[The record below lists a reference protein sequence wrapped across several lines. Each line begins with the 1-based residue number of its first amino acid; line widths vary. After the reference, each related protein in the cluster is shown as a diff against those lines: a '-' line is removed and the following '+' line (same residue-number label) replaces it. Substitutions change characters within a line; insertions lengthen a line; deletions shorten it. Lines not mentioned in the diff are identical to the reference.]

1 MGCTLSA
8 SEKLFRRINREFDHK
23 KFIGDIAVN
32 DEEFQILLEELK
44 KAYHL
49 MGNIRDYEKD
59 NPVLCVALVQI
70 GIRYYDGNFW
80 RHIKNLLGDASF
92 SQTQQGWLGKSFVST
107 LIRHNKVNLGES
119 DRVDS
124 ILMHAFVSN
133 AFADRFFNFLF
144 AFYCIDLERDL
155 SRLDR
160 EMMNNLIEIIQRND
174 NSNRT
179 YWLVEQTADAVRQS
193 VRSGKTRI
201 RRYLKLIDKAFW
213 GEELPVHSENRL
225 TKLFISWTQTS
236 KELEEEKCALSTK
249 RTKKSFSSP
258 YLRFNEKS
266 FDFRLILPPQIIR
279 NQQFSDLRWEIRIDE
294 TVQQIEINPYKQGVT
309 GYVTEEETIKYS
321 SSDLFSDIRVSL
333 INGYEKLRSFHIAS
347 EKLRFF
353 DSNGYLTQN
362 DKISAGRF
370 HGFSPANFVPESEA
384 ACDSYTVENILYSYF
399 ELEDGDIIRLPDG
412 KPLCV
417 GRRLVEGLLPRN
429 RMDGVWARTE
439 ENDLFVY
446 SDAPSVF
453 VKIIPSRIS
462 GTAIRVNDHAYRL
475 RDALVAGDGIANF
488 KLMDRSDEEG
498 YLFDLRFFGCLED
511 GFYDVELDVPNDHTA
526 RHWRFVLKQGLTYHF
541 EDAPYLFKTR
551 GTLCLPSNQHLK
563 PLSSSVKLYI
573 TDMQYYNFDIVPGEP
588 RIYLEYQ
595 GIKLGFEIPALSY
608 RFENEEWQTS
618 VHTDIWHTDFQ
629 PKLWIKYNADKIQ
642 LLLDDSYD
650 DDETDEDHEE
660 TFVKNKAND
669 IFECDLNR
677 FKSWLNRD
685 RIRRIIYL
693 KLPDVK
699 KPIPLLGIYMRSVLL
714 SALLKGDLENGL
726 LTGEFDIVGQAKY
739 YVDLYC
745 NGSCIAKK
753 ESIQNG
759 RAQIHTKLR
768 SGVYEAYIFE
778 AEDEEDDF
786 GFGDPIY
793 HQIGERKLDLLNPE
807 DLQGKHIQ
815 IRMIRPAFESS
826 CYLELKCSYQVC
838 DLQPVSEDDKHNY
851 FGRMIVRNRNEEVLA
866 TFEVNVEFFDL
877 ENLHN
882 AYITFL
888 SDGDTLEFL
897 YDEQKNVI
905 VKQEDKLLTK
915 SQAYRRYKQSLFP
928 EDYIYEV
935 EFVDMDPGAAAD
947 VDDSKYN
954 NLVASHEAIP
964 VEEMGLKA
972 KEIEQLKDA
981 QIAHSEQIASM
992 NYDGLKR
999 IFSKDLIRKLSDKM
1013 RGLGYEAWSAGIV
1026 TALKQ
1031 DRLTV
1036 MEQLNNM
1043 YGNWHE
1049 KKKTPIYR
1057 IESCAP
1063 QSFDQASSNHGGI
1076 ILIEEMGLQTKIYN
1090 CLKRARIYDV
1100 ESIAMLDWSRLMK
1113 IRNLG
1118 NRSRLELINRMREF
1132 GYDDWADKVEAERH
1146 QKNLQNNNEILI
1158 QNPVDF
1164 SVLEQ
1169 TVENNSIEEHPD
1181 QAPKPNTINSYETPS
1196 VFAAD
1201 DVETENLQDLE
1212 VLPQTKLSHTE
1223 LNPMAYNCLKAAG
1236 LITVEDLQK
1245 YLAKKGLKGLNNI
1258 NRLNSGLRLE
1268 VYNFVLTHKLV

>member
-1 MGCTLSA
+1 MP
-8 SEKLFRRINREFDHK
+8 I
-23 KFIGDIAVN
+23 
-32 DEEFQILLEELK
+32 
-44 KAYHL
+44 
-49 MGNIRDYEKD
+49 
-59 NPVLCVALVQI
+59 
-70 GIRYYDGNFW
+70 
-80 RHIKNLLGDASF
+80 
-92 SQTQQGWLGKSFVST
+92 
-107 LIRHNKVNLGES
+107 
-119 DRVDS
+119 
-124 ILMHAFVSN
+124 
-133 AFADRFFNFLF
+133 
-144 AFYCIDLERDL
+144 
-155 SRLDR
+155 
-160 EMMNNLIEIIQRND
+160 
-174 NSNRT
+174 
-179 YWLVEQTADAVRQS
+179 
-193 VRSGKTRI
+193 
-201 RRYLKLIDKAFW
+201 
-213 GEELPVHSENRL
+213 HSENRL

-294 TVQQIEINPYKQGVT
+294 TVQQIEINLYKQGIT
-309 GYVTEEETIKYS
+309 GYVTDEETIKYS
-321 SSDLFSDIRVSL
+321 SSDLFSDIRISL
-333 INGYEKLRSFHIAS
+333 KKGYEKLRSFHIAS

-353 DSNGYLTQN
+353 DSDGYLTQN
-362 DKISAGRF
+362 DKLSAGRF

-384 ACDSYTVENILYSYF
+384 ICDSYTVGNILYSFF

-429 RMDGVWARTE
+429 RVEGVWAQTE
-439 ENDLFVY
+439 ENDLYVY

-475 RDALVAGDGIANF
+475 RDAPVAGNGIANF
-488 KLMDRSDEEG
+488 RLMDRSDEEG
-498 YLFDLRFFGCLED
+498 YLVNLRFFGCLED

-541 EDAPYLFKTR
+541 EDTPYLFKTR
-551 GTLCLPSNQHLK
+551 GTLCLPSNQYLQ

-573 TDMQYYNFDIVPGEP
+573 TDMRYYNFDIVPGEP

-618 VHTDIWHTDFQ
+618 AHTDIWHTDFQ

-642 LLLDDSYD
+642 LLLDDSD
-650 DDETDEDHEE
+650 DDETDDDHDE

-726 LTGEFDIVGQAKY
+726 LTGEFDIVGQAEY

-745 NGSCIAKK
+745 NGSCIAEK

-759 RAQIHTKLR
+759 RVQIHTKLH
-768 SGVYEAYIFE
+768 SGVYEAHIFE
-778 AEDEEDDF
+778 AEAEEDDF

-815 IRMIRPAFESS
+815 VRMIRPAFESAS
-826 CYLELKCSYQVC
+826 YLELKCSYQVC

-851 FGRMIVRNRNEEVLA
+851 CGRMIVQDRNEEVLA
-866 TFEVNVEFFDL
+866 TFAANVEFFDL
-877 ENLHN
+877 ENLQN

-897 YDEQKNVI
+897 YDEQKRVI

-935 EFVDMDPGAAAD
+935 EFIDMDPGTVAD

-964 VEEMGLKA
+964 VEEIGLTA
-972 KEIEQLKDA
+972 EEIKQMNDA

-999 IFSKDLIRKLSDKM
+999 IFAKDLIRKLSDKM

-1026 TALKQ
+1026 TSLKQ
-1031 DRLTV
+1031 DHPSV
-1036 MEQLNNM
+1036 MEQLNRL
-1043 YGNWHE
+1043 YGNWHGKKWQAARHPEGYPNQSMKQAYASSGKGVPIE
-1049 KKKTPIYR
+1049 KMGLSIRAYNSLRRAGIFDSDSLAQMNWDRLYKVRNLGLSSALDTIEKMRELGYNCWADRLKSERDERNMQQKSESAAVKTDVLDATVPLGNAISTEVCLDQ
-1057 IESCAP
+1057 ESQEMVANK
-1063 QSFDQASSNHGGI
+1063 SEDLQASS
-1076 ILIEEMGLQTKIYN
+1076 
-1090 CLKRARIYDV
+1090 
-1100 ESIAMLDWSRLMK
+1100 
-1113 IRNLG
+1113 
-1118 NRSRLELINRMREF
+1118 
-1132 GYDDWADKVEAERH
+1132 
-1146 QKNLQNNNEILI
+1146 
-1158 QNPVDF
+1158 
-1164 SVLEQ
+1164 
-1169 TVENNSIEEHPD
+1169 PD
-1181 QAPKPNTINSYETPS
+1181 NAG
-1196 VFAAD
+1196 
-1201 DVETENLQDLE
+1201 TENARNIE

-1268 VYNFVLTHKLV
+1268 VYNFALTHKLV